1 MFAKTQMIIRA
12 IAKPTRSSGLTFTP
26 SVSSS
31 KKRNSPAL
39 AAGIGADRSLF
50 FLLIMQASEFDI

>member
-1 MFAKTQMIIRA
+1 MQITIRA

-31 KKRNSPAL
+31 KNRNSPAL
-39 AAGIGADRSLF
+39 AAGMGADRSFF
-50 FLLIMQASEFDI
+50 FLLTKLASNFGI